1 MIHESYNLPYFYL
14 FPWAILQLTLEK
26 VSRSQ
31 YSQSCSK
38 NFLLFIC
45 LFVID
50 KIVLRILMCFNIM
63 TLDSSFVLF
72 LKPLSD
78 CHVELKLSTLIFSEQ
93 LFSLHE
99 KSKLRFSA
107 TTPLIDRNQGLLMF
121 G

>member
-1 MIHESYNLPYFYL
+1 
-14 FPWAILQLTLEK
+14 
-26 VSRSQ
+26 
-31 YSQSCSK
+31 
-38 NFLLFIC
+38 
-45 LFVID
+45 
-50 KIVLRILMCFNIM
+50 M

-72 LKPLSD
+72 LKPLLN

-99 KSKLRFSA
+99 INKKSKLRFSA